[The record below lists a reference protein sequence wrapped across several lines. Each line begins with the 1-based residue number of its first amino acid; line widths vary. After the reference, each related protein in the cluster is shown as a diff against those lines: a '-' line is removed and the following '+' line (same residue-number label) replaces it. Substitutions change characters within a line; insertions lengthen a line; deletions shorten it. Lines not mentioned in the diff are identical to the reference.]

1 MRNIFVLLFSLV
13 FNFLAVAQT
22 KVQRPFEMEWDP
34 VEEASQYE
42 VEILSKG
49 KTLIKKVS
57 SKPRWS
63 GAIKPG
69 TYSYRIRAYDR
80 RKVPGPWSEL
90 EPLTVYL
97 SPSQNLFPS
106 KGAAPILTKSSDEYE
121 IEFKWKPVNLADGYK
136 IFVKGL
142 NSDESKELTVT
153 EVTSVK
159 TKLKVGKRYEW
170 WVLPTD
176 SKKEYFA
183 SVEEAEKSEF
193 ELVGGPLR
201 KAEMKI
207 PDTLYIREFSWSS
220 DENAKRYTVKVFR
233 KKSEKSWELMKLSEH
248 SDPFYFVPLNWP
260 GGRYQVQIVSQAE
273 LYEDSQMAVASF
285 ELAEGDRSEEAQFK
299 AELRASI
306 EGFKGWYGQASY
318 LITQIDYWSRQ
329 RFLGTTVNTRFS
341 NLFGTVRLGLGNL
354 GSQKDWGFLS
364 NLDISGMFN
373 QQGENVIFSGIESVA
388 LYRTQLTYRD
398 EIRLKFGGYF
408 KELPFALIDIS
419 GPRVDQYHNIS
430 SYGLVTGG
438 EYWFSISPKFG
449 FQAHA
454 YFYSSA
460 MATAPVLSRNVQGYS
475 QQIGV
480 LGSYKMSK
488 VSAGLMGLAFRQ
500 DEASFQTLDSSGSNM
515 GQSGV
520 NVRGIFLNFILEQS
534 F

>member
-1 MRNIFVLLFSLV
+1 
-13 FNFLAVAQT
+13 
-22 KVQRPFEMEWDP
+22 
-34 VEEASQYE
+34 
-42 VEILSKG
+42 
-49 KTLIKKVS
+49 
-57 SKPRWS
+57 
-63 GAIKPG
+63 
-69 TYSYRIRAYDR
+69 
-80 RKVPGPWSEL
+80 
-90 EPLTVYL
+90 
-97 SPSQNLFPS
+97 
-106 KGAAPILTKSSDEYE
+106 
-121 IEFKWKPVNLADGYK
+121 
-136 IFVKGL
+136 
-142 NSDESKELTVT
+142 
-153 EVTSVK
+153 
-159 TKLKVGKRYEW
+159 
-170 WVLPTD
+170 
-176 SKKEYFA
+176 
-183 SVEEAEKSEF
+183 
-193 ELVGGPLR
+193 
-201 KAEMKI
+201 
-207 PDTLYIREFSWSS
+207 
-220 DENAKRYTVKVFR
+220 
-233 KKSEKSWELMKLSEH
+233 MKLSEH
-248 SDPFYFVPLNWP
+248 SDTFYFVPLNWP